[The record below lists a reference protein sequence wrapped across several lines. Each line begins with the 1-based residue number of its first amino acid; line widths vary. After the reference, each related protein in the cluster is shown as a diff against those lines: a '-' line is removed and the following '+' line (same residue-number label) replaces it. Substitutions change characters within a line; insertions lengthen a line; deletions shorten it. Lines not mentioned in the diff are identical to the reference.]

1 MRRRNF
7 HRGPW
12 NADGERV
19 KGVFGWLRDRT
30 CDEDG
35 FTLIETIIAV
45 TIIFGSLLALAYT
58 ATIGFGYGDLA
69 RQKQAATGIANQT
82 MEGVRGLAYDT
93 MAKGLLSTDLGSD
106 TNIINCGGSPVVY
119 RYLSCAAGSTPG
131 SGEKI
136 VNSASAAN
144 PTVPLVPHRGTITKN
159 GVAYTWSV
167 YLTNNCPTVDAA
179 SGCTTASPYRITA
192 LVTWVAGKNAP
203 NKLVRIQSLIYSPS
217 GCRSTSTHPF
227 AAPCQSFFFGTST
240 VPQGQLTV
248 TAVSGGISGLTF
260 TSGDLFTGSVESSVQ
275 QEQLTQAQGAYTP
288 VGIRVVDSGGTT
300 TSGAAQETTTAAD
313 SDPGSSSVSSY
324 STATLT
330 SPGSASTLTSPS
342 GGGSTNIAFTSPAGD
357 TARSDSTTSAA
368 GANVCPPPTDT
379 AETDSLPCAGSRQ
392 QQGGTLTSVLTMNGF
407 TPALGT
413 ATLGQVAAV
422 ASNPNK
428 TFANRVLNPTSNL
441 CTPAALTDGCMSVTT
456 TRRFGTINIGGMP
469 SGMTAPA
476 NWAGAGAWNG
486 YYLSLVG
493 YQDQATAAGGVS
505 APLPTATVSA
515 GTLYYWNGAGY
526 SNLSATSASIS
537 SLSLSNTFSE
547 VISGHTVVVTMSTV
561 SGSMAAAVT
570 SATPSSP
577 AGNATRTD
585 VDALIT
591 PPTAT
596 IAYQITIDGTTE
608 VDLQITLN
616 LKQMEARSIYAA
628 APAQGS

>member
-1 MRRRNF
+1 MKF
-7 HRGPW
+7 
-12 NADGERV
+12 
-19 KGVFGWLRDRT
+19 VFGRLRDRRGE
-30 CDEDG
+30 EDG

-82 MEGVRGLAYDT
+82 MEDIRGLAYDT
-93 MAKGLLSTDLGSD
+93 MAKGLLSTDLASD
-106 TNIINCGGSPVVY
+106 SNIINCGGSPVVY
-119 RYLSCAAGSTPG
+119 RYLSCSAGSTVG

-144 PTVPLVPHRGTITKN
+144 PTVPLVPHTGTITNN

-179 SGCTTASPYRITA
+179 SAPPCTTASPYRITV
-192 LVTWVAGKNAP
+192 LVTWTAGKNAP

-217 GCRSTSTHPF
+217 GCRSTATHPF

-260 TSGDLFTGSVESSVQ
+260 TSGDLFTGSVESAVQ
-275 QEQLTQAQGAYTP
+275 QEQLTQTQGAYTP
-288 VGIRVVDSGGTT
+288 VGVRVVDGAGTT
-300 TSGAAQETTTAAD
+300 TSGAVQETTTGAD
-313 SDPGSSSVSSY
+313 SDPGSSSVSPY
-324 STATLT
+324 STATLI

-368 GANVCPPPTDT
+368 GSNVCPPPTDT
-379 AETDSLPCAGSRQ
+379 AETDSLPCAGSRH

-428 TFANRVLNPTSNL
+428 TFVNRVLNPTSNL
-441 CTPAALTDGCMSVTT
+441 CTPATSTDGCMSVTT
-456 TRRFGTINIGGMP
+456 TRRFGTINIGGLP

-493 YQDQATAAGGVS
+493 YQDQATAASGVA
-505 APLPTATVSA
+505 APLPTAPPPA

-526 SNLSATSASIS
+526 SNLSATSASIG
-537 SLSLSNTFSE
+537 SLSLSNTFSQ
-547 VISGHTVVVTMSTV
+547 VISGHNVVVSMSTV

-596 IAYQITIDGTTE
+596 IVYQISIDGTT
-608 VDLQITLN
+608 VVNLRIALN

-628 APAQGS
+628 APTQGS